1 MKPSSI
7 ITTICATLIACGTA
21 YWIDAREPPP
31 RTPYPKATPPP
42 PASNVFAESTDPAPS
57 EDEIE
62 KAARERNDVLQASI
76 ERALAERD
84 PQRLEAVFTFL
95 LPELLQVDPARAVS
109 MYQRVEAGN
118 SRDLLRGEISRQWI
132 GRDPEAAIAWIESLD
147 EAERRAAAKTALE
160 ELAPTDPKLASVVA
174 ERFRIG
180 RGMESASAR

>member
-42 PASNVFAESTDPAPS
+42 PASNVFAESPEPAPG

-62 KAARERNDVLQASI
+62 MTARERTGVLQASI

-84 PQRLEAVFTFL
+84 PQQLEAVFTFL

-109 MYQRVEAGN
+109 MYQDIESGKG
-118 SRDLLRGEISRQWI
+118 RDLLRSEIARQWI
-132 GRDPEAAIAWIESLD
+132 GRDPEAAMAWIESLD
-147 EAERRAAAKTALE
+147 EAERHAAAKVAME
-160 ELAPTDPKLASVVA
+160 ELAPIDPRLASVVA
-174 ERFRIG
+174 ERFRMG
-180 RGMESASAR
+180 RGMETASAR